1 MTKAWLGHPAIAA
14 AVRRFFIASNQ
25 ILPDRPFTTS
35 GSHRSLLP
43 QALLAALL
51 CLPIFG
57 CQHAMSTSN
66 SGSGGHVVR
75 NEFPLRFKDHNF
87 EAYCYDTIG
96 CSILYNDFYHVKQ
109 EADEVASPPKMQDYK
124 KYWGGALYIGIDNFP
139 EPAVVKWKS
148 KDGVA
153 HEAQVDIGKIFK
165 NELILHN
172 VPQEEIPVETA
183 ATVGGPDVFL
193 EVNDRTINV
202 YMKAMIALKDT
213 ETRKSD
219 FRQEVIL
226 AWSHTY

>member
-1 MTKAWLGHPAIAA
+1 MTKAGLGRLASATPVRKFFTASSETWPGKPFAI
-14 AVRRFFIASNQ
+14 S
-25 ILPDRPFTTS
+25 S
-35 GSHRSLLP
+35 SHRSPLS
-43 QALLAALL
+43 QALLTALL

-57 CQHAMSTSN
+57 CQHAMSMSN
-66 SGSGGHVVR
+66 SDSGGHVVR

-96 CSILYNDFYHVKQ
+96 CSVLYNDFYHVKQ
-109 EADEVASPPKMQDYK
+109 EPDEVASPPKMQNYK

-148 KDGVA
+148 KDGVP
-153 HEAQVDIGKIFK
+153 HEAQVDIGNIFK
-165 NELILHN
+165 DELILHN

-183 ATVGGPDVFL
+183 ATIGGPDVFL

-213 ETRKSD
+213 ATRKSD

>member
-1 MTKAWLGHPAIAA
+1 MTKIRLGHPARTATAHSFFTAA
-14 AVRRFFIASNQ
+14 DGIGPN
-25 ILPDRPFTTS
+25 RPAATS
-35 GSHRSLLP
+35 GLRRSPLV

-51 CLPIFG
+51 CLPVLG
-57 CQHAMSTSN
+57 CQHAMSTST
-66 SGSGGHVVR
+66 SGSTGRIVR
-75 NEFPLRFKDHNF
+75 NEFPLKFKDHNF

-96 CSILYNDFYHVKQ
+96 CSVLYNNFYHVKDDA
-109 EADEVASPPKMQDYK
+109 EEIASPPKMQDYK
-124 KYWGGALYIGIDNFP
+124 QYWGGALYIGIDNFP
-139 EPAVVKWKS
+139 DPAIVKWKS

-153 HEAQVDIGKIFK
+153 HEAHVDIGNIFK
-165 NELILHN
+165 DELILHN

-213 ETRKSD
+213 ATRKSD

-226 AWSHTY
+226 AWSRTY